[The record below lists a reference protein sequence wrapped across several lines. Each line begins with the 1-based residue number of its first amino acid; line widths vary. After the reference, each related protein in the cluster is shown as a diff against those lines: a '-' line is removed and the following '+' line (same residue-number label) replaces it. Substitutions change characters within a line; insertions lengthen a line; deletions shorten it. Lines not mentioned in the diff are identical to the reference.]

1 MCGIVFFNLYTA
13 FKLENSKCDVFAA
26 LEKIKRPLYEKH
38 PMAKFAWTVTED
50 TDTVCYS
57 LFFFACFWYAYIVEN
72 GDFDNLF
79 AWELLLILNNLF
91 AFEWT
96 GNESFAKKK
105 KKGNGSS
112 MEIGDCSIIC
122 LYIFSYFYYKHVSF
136 FCVRPSVLLKIP
148 L

>member
-57 LFFFACFWYAYIVEN
+57 LFIFACFWYAYIVEN

-105 KKGNGSS
+105 KKG
-112 MEIGDCSIIC
+112 MDLVWKLVTALLFAFIFFHISITNM
-122 LYIFSYFYYKHVSF
+122 FPSF
-136 FCVRPSVLLKIP
+136 A
-148 L
+148 